1 MAFGESCGNGKP
13 INWRHGDPLTGVQK
27 SWQAAGEWVLIWFQH
42 LKKKN
47 DENMWDCISS
57 KPRGGCQSLLATQS
71 PACPPVLGRPTN
83 KIPVKT
89 DEDEFH
95 RWWIICLYCK
105 KWHVDPDT
113 RETKSSS
120 DHLLLVSVEMGC
132 MLMLNTKPVR
142 NLIFRNFNWK
152 TVSKRER
159 APIKVVSQEVVGGLS
174 SDQVSVMSGP
184 GPRGS
189 PWCNYT
195 GEVRARYVYNIYYG
209 IRY

>member
-1 MAFGESCGNGKP
+1 MKICEIAS
-13 INWRHGDPLTGVQK
+13 
-27 SWQAAGEWVLIWFQH
+27 
-42 LKKKN
+42 
-47 DENMWDCISS
+47 
-57 KPRGGCQSLLATQS
+57 PRPRRGCQSLLATQS
-71 PACPPVLGRPTN
+71 HACPPVLGRPTN

-159 APIKVVSQEVVGGLS
+159 APIKVVSQEVLGGLS

-195 GEVRARYVYNIYYG
+195 GEVRADIVVQDSARQCKTVQLYRWGEGQI
-209 IRY
+209 

>member
-1 MAFGESCGNGKP
+1 MKICEIAS
-13 INWRHGDPLTGVQK
+13 
-27 SWQAAGEWVLIWFQH
+27 
-42 LKKKN
+42 
-47 DENMWDCISS
+47 
-57 KPRGGCQSLLATQS
+57 PRPRRGCQSLLATQS
-71 PACPPVLGRPTN
+71 HACPPVLGRPTN

-159 APIKVVSQEVVGGLS
+159 APIKVVSQEVLGGLS

-195 GEVRARYVYNIYYG
+195 GEVRADIVVQDSARQCKKVQDSA
-209 IRY
+209 RQCKTVQDSAR